1 MMTLRILGPVWVSVM
16 RCMLFKPDVKVDNN
30 GLVVFLNEGGIEMKE
45 LAMNDNLEKELRALI
60 AEILEIDEIKITS
73 DARFVEELGMDS
85 MMALEI
91 LAAAEKKYKIKIAE
105 EHLIKITTLK
115 NITEIVKTL
124 IENK

>member
-1 MMTLRILGPVWVSVM
+1 
-16 RCMLFKPDVKVDNN
+16 
-30 GLVVFLNEGGIEMKE
+30 MKE